1 MTNGDRNLRLAAFIL
16 NIISMVALGWTLLPL
31 AWMSPMTVMSWGI
44 YKGTRAN
51 TVAFGVCNLLFMN
64 AIFFWGG
71 GAAHQQQR
79 AVTDSAEF
87 QACRDFCPVCTGG
100 RVMYSPVACQGDIAD
115 IA

>member
-1 MTNGDRNLRLAAFIL
+1 MTNSDRNLRLAAFTL

-31 AWMSPMTVMSWGI
+31 AWMIPMTVMSWGI

-51 TVAFGVCNLLFMN
+51 TVAFGVCNLLFVNTM
-64 AIFFWGG
+64 GDP
-71 GAAHQQQR
+71 AAHQQQR

>member
-1 MTNGDRNLRLAAFIL
+1 MTNSARNLRLTAFTL

-31 AWMSPMTVMSWGI
+31 AWMIPMTVMSWGI

-51 TVAFGVCNLLFMN
+51 TVAFGVCNLLFVN
-64 AIFFWGG
+64 TIGG
-71 GAAHQQQR
+71 PAAHQQQR
-79 AVTDSAEF
+79 VVTDSAEF

>member
-1 MTNGDRNLRLAAFIL
+1 MTNSDRNLRLAAFTL

-31 AWMSPMTVMSWGI
+31 AWMIPMTVMSWGI

-51 TVAFGVCNLLFMN
+51 TVAFGVCNLLFVNTM
-64 AIFFWGG
+64 GDP
-71 GAAHQQQR
+71 AARQQQR

-100 RVMYSPVACQGDIAD
+100 RVIYSPVACQGDIAD

>member
-1 MTNGDRNLRLAAFIL
+1 MTNSDRNLRLAAFTL

-31 AWMSPMTVMSWGI
+31 AWMIPMTVMSWGI

-51 TVAFGVCNLLFMN
+51 TVAFGVCNLLFVNTM
-64 AIFFWGG
+64 

-79 AVTDSAEF
+79 VVADSAEF

>member
-1 MTNGDRNLRLAAFIL
+1 MTNGDRNLRLAAFTL

-31 AWMSPMTVMSWGI
+31 AWMIPMTVMSWGI

-51 TVAFGVCNLLFMN
+51 TVAFGVCNLLFVNTM
-64 AIFFWGG
+64 GDP
-71 GAAHQQQR
+71 AAHQQQR
-79 AVTDSAEF
+79 VVTDSAEF

-100 RVMYSPVACQGDIAD
+100 RVMYSPVAYQGDIAD

>member
-1 MTNGDRNLRLAAFIL
+1 MANGGRNLRLAAFTL

-31 AWMSPMTVMSWGI
+31 AWMIPMTVMSWGI

-51 TVAFGVCNLLFMN
+51 TVAFGVCNLLFVNTM
-64 AIFFWGG
+64 GDP
-71 GAAHQQQR
+71 AAHQQQR

>member
-1 MTNGDRNLRLAAFIL
+1 MTNSARNLRLTAFIL

-31 AWMSPMTVMSWGI
+31 AWMIPMTVMSWGI

-51 TVAFGVCNLLFMN
+51 AVAFGVCNLLFVNTM
-64 AIFFWGG
+64 GDP
-71 GAAHQQQR
+71 AAHQQQR
-79 AVTDSAEF
+79 VVTDSAEF

-100 RVMYSPVACQGDIAD
+100 RVMCSPVACQGDIAD

>member
-16 NIISMVALGWTLLPL
+16 NIISMVALEWTLLLL
-31 AWMSPMTVMSWGI
+31 AWMIPMTVMSWGI
-44 YKGTRAN
+44 YKGARAN
-51 TVAFGVCNLLFMN
+51 TVAFGVCNLLFVNTM
-64 AIFFWGG
+64 GDP
-71 GAAHQQQR
+71 AAHQQQR

>member
-1 MTNGDRNLRLAAFIL
+1 MTNSDRNLRLTAFTL

-51 TVAFGVCNLLFMN
+51 TVAFGVCNLLFVN
-64 AIFFWGG
+64 TIGG
-71 GAAHQQQR
+71 PAAHQQQR
-79 AVTDSAEF
+79 VVADSAEF

>member
-1 MTNGDRNLRLAAFIL
+1 MTNSDRNLRLAAFTL

-31 AWMSPMTVMSWGI
+31 AWMIPMTVMSWGI

-51 TVAFGVCNLLFMN
+51 TVAFGVCNLLFVNTM
-64 AIFFWGG
+64 GDP
-71 GAAHQQQR
+71 AAHQQQR

-100 RVMYSPVACQGDIAD
+100 RVMYSPVACQGDIAY

>member
-31 AWMSPMTVMSWGI
+31 AWMIPMTVMSWGI
-44 YKGTRAN
+44 YKGARAN
-51 TVAFGVCNLLFMN
+51 TVAFGVCNLLFVN
-64 AIFFWGG
+64 TIGG
-71 GAAHQQQR
+71 PAAHQQQR
-79 AVTDSAEF
+79 VVTDSAEF
-87 QACRDFCPVCTGG
+87 QACRVFCPVCTGG

>member
-1 MTNGDRNLRLAAFIL
+1 MTNGDRNLRLTAFIL

-31 AWMSPMTVMSWGI
+31 AWMIPMTVMSWGI

-51 TVAFGVCNLLFMN
+51 TVAFGVCNLLFVNTM
-64 AIFFWGG
+64 

>member
-31 AWMSPMTVMSWGI
+31 AWMIPMTVMSWGI

-51 TVAFGVCNLLFMN
+51 TVAFGVCNLLFVNTM
-64 AIFFWGG
+64 GDP
-71 GAAHQQQR
+71 AAHQQQR

-87 QACRDFCPVCTGG
+87 QACRDFVPFVQAVG
-100 RVMYSPVACQGDIAD
+100 
-115 IA
+115 

>member
-51 TVAFGVCNLLFMN
+51 TVAFGVCNLLFIN
-64 AIFFWGG
+64 AIFFGG
-71 GAAHQQQR
+71 GCPSATKSGDRFRGISGVSRFFVLFVQ
-79 AVTDSAEF
+79 AV
-87 QACRDFCPVCTGG
+87 G
-100 RVMYSPVACQGDIAD
+100 
-115 IA
+115 

>member
-64 AIFFWGG
+64 
-71 GAAHQQQR
+71 
-79 AVTDSAEF
+79 
-87 QACRDFCPVCTGG
+87 G
-100 RVMYSPVACQGDIAD
+100 RILVVVATPGVFGVVVLVF
-115 IA
+115 

>member
-31 AWMSPMTVMSWGI
+31 AWMIPMTVMSWGI

-51 TVAFGVCNLLFMN
+51 AVAFGVCNLLFVN
-64 AIFFWGG
+64 TIGG
-71 GAAHQQQR
+71 PAAHQQQR
-79 AVTDSAEF
+79 VVTDSAEF

>member
-31 AWMSPMTVMSWGI
+31 AWMIPMTVMSWGI

-64 AIFFWGG
+64 AIFFG
-71 GAAHQQQR
+71 GAARQQQR

-87 QACRDFCPVCTGG
+87 QACRVFCPVCTGG
-100 RVMYSPVACQGDIAD
+100 RVMYSPVACQDDIAD

>member
-44 YKGTRAN
+44 YKGARAN
-51 TVAFGVCNLLFMN
+51 TVAFGVCNLLFVN
-64 AIFFWGG
+64 TIGG
-71 GAAHQQQR
+71 PAAHQQQR
-79 AVTDSAEF
+79 VVTDSAEF

>member
-1 MTNGDRNLRLAAFIL
+1 MTNGGRNLRLAAFIL

-51 TVAFGVCNLLFMN
+51 TVAFGVCNLLFVN
-64 AIFFWGG
+64 TIGG
-71 GAAHQQQR
+71 PAAHQQQR
-79 AVTDSAEF
+79 VVTDSAEF
-87 QACRDFCPVCTGG
+87 QACRVFCPVCTGG

>member
-51 TVAFGVCNLLFMN
+51 TVALGVCNLLFIN
-64 AIFFWGG
+64 AIFLGG
-71 GAAHQQQR
+71 L
-79 AVTDSAEF
+79 
-87 QACRDFCPVCTGG
+87 PVSNKE
-100 RVMYSPVACQGDIAD
+100 R
-115 IA
+115 

>member
-44 YKGTRAN
+44 YKGARAN
-51 TVAFGVCNLLFMN
+51 TVAFGVCNLLFVN
-64 AIFFWGG
+64 TIGG
-71 GAAHQQQR
+71 PAAHQQQR
-79 AVTDSAEF
+79 VVTDSAEF
-87 QACRDFCPVCTGG
+87 QACRVFCPVCTGG

>member
-1 MTNGDRNLRLAAFIL
+1 MTNSARNLRLAAFIL
-16 NIISMVALGWTLLPL
+16 NIISMVALEWTLLPL
-31 AWMSPMTVMSWGI
+31 AWMIPMTVMSWGI

-51 TVAFGVCNLLFMN
+51 TVAFGVCNLLFVN
-64 AIFFWGG
+64 TIGG
-71 GAAHQQQR
+71 PAARQQQR

>member
-16 NIISMVALGWTLLPL
+16 NIISMVALEWTLLPL
-31 AWMSPMTVMSWGI
+31 AWIIPMTVMSWGI

-51 TVAFGVCNLLFMN
+51 TVAFGVCNLLFVN
-64 AIFFWGG
+64 TIGG
-71 GAAHQQQR
+71 PAAHQQQR
-79 AVTDSAEF
+79 VVTDSAEF
-87 QACRDFCPVCTGG
+87 QACRVFCPVCTGG

>member
-1 MTNGDRNLRLAAFIL
+1 MTNSDRNLRLAAFIL

-31 AWMSPMTVMSWGI
+31 AWMIPMTVMSWGV

-51 TVAFGVCNLLFMN
+51 TVAFGVRNLLFVN
-64 AIFFWGG
+64 TIGG

-79 AVTDSAEF
+79 AVTNSAEF

>member
-64 AIFFWGG
+64 AIFFGG
-71 GAAHQQQR
+71 ISILLLKILIFLFFKVFFR
-79 AVTDSAEF
+79 EKFLIF
-87 QACRDFCPVCTGG
+87 QPV
-100 RVMYSPVACQGDIAD
+100 
-115 IA
+115 